1 MKGSEVT
8 RDISVGKPSSVL
20 LRFALPLI
28 LSGVFQQL
36 YNVADSVV
44 VGNFAGEDALAAVG
58 ASYPITMLFVTLAMG
73 AGLGSSVVVSQYFGA
88 KRFGPMKTSI
98 STIFIAM
105 AVLAGVC
112 TAFGFIFCE
121 PLMNLLNTPASIF
134 DDSAAYLR
142 IYLGGLIFL
151 FLYNAATS
159 VFAGLGDSKTPL
171 YFLIFSSL
179 FNVALDIIF
188 VAAFQ
193 KGVVGVA
200 WATFIAQGISALL
213 AMVWLFGRLKRV
225 RAEEKY
231 PRFSWPILRKI
242 AGIGVPNMLNMSAVS
257 IGQLAIQAL
266 VNGFGPVVIGGYS
279 AAIKI
284 DSFFK
289 IVISSMGN
297 AMTTFTAQ
305 NIGAGKIERVNEG
318 RVAMVKVSVIYAAAS
333 AILLF
338 FFAPSIM
345 GIFVQDS
352 GSDVVRIGTEYMR
365 EVSLFYF
372 PFALVMIHNG
382 ILRGAGYVKAFLT
395 VVAVD
400 LGLRVAFSYILAS
413 LNVGYSAIWWSIPI
427 GWAAADIIS
436 MAVYYRGKW
445 KQLHIIDR

>member
-1 MKGSEVT
+1 MGNPEVT
-8 RDISVGKPSSVL
+8 RDISVGKPSPVL

-58 ASYPITMLFVTLAMG
+58 ASYPITMLFVALAMG

-88 KRFGPMKTSI
+88 KRFEPMKTSI

-105 AVLAGVC
+105 AALAAVC
-112 TAFGFIFCE
+112 TVLGILFCE
-121 PLMNLLNTPASIF
+121 PLMDLLNTPASIF
-134 DDSAAYLR
+134 EESAAYLR
-142 IYLGGLIFL
+142 IYTAGLICL

-159 VFAGLGDSKTPL
+159 VFTGLGDSKTPL

-179 FNVALDIIF
+179 FNVALDIVF

-193 KGVVGVA
+193 KGVEGVA
-200 WATFIAQGISALL
+200 WATFIAQGLSALL
-213 AMVWLFGRLKRV
+213 AMGWLFRRLRKV
-225 RAEEKY
+225 QTEGKY
-231 PRFSWPILRKI
+231 ERFSLSILRKI

-289 IVISSMGN
+289 IVVSSMGN

-305 NIGAGKIERVNEG
+305 NIGAGKVERVNEG
-318 RVAMVKVSVIYAAAS
+318 RTALIRVALIYAAVS
-333 AILLF
+333 AVLLF
-338 FFAPSIM
+338 FLAPSIM
-345 GIFVQDS
+345 GIFVQNS
-352 GSDVVRIGTEYMR
+352 GSDVVRIGTEYMQ

-372 PFALVMIHNG
+372 PFALAMIHNG
-382 ILRGAGYVKAFLT
+382 ILRGAGHVKAFLA
-395 VVAVD
+395 VVTVD

-427 GWAAADIIS
+427 GWTAAVIIS
-436 MAVYYRGKW
+436 MTAYYRGKW